1 MTAAPPS
8 RVVELRAELAATARL
23 ITLAGRARVS
33 RQDVLDALLAET
45 AALLGADGAAVVL
58 REGGTFRLASGPELP
73 AALLP
78 INTGPPV
85 TGNLGD
91 RLVRERR
98 AVQVGVD
105 HGTVLGVPL
114 LWAGELAGFVALRR
128 PAGAPFTPHQIDAA
142 VRLCDHAAPAVE
154 NARIEGQ
161 LRERG
166 EAGDRTRN
174 ELDALREV
182 TQVVSSSTD
191 LDTVSATILRA
202 AVRLAGGVGGA
213 VRGSAADTLP
223 MRAAQGV
230 AGRGM
235 RSVLEVPLRAGD
247 QVLGV
252 VSVWRPEPD
261 GFTPDRVSMLGDFAT
276 QAALALRTAQLSREV
291 EIRNPDAAAGARRR
305 AQLFDLSASLQE
317 PLSLSEGLGRVLD
330 AAREVVEVDRASVW
344 ALTPDGSALR
354 CLAAAGL
361 GRAERRGFMGLL
373 IPVGQGWG
381 ESLPLPGIY
390 DEDHPVPA
398 FLQTGTASRVIG
410 RVRRLLVVP
419 MIARGATV
427 GVIVADNKPSQR
439 PLRPET
445 AELVAFF
452 ASHAAVAVQNA
463 RLFAE
468 IGQRRAEVEL
478 ASRHKSQFLATM
490 SHELRTPLNAIIGY
504 SEILAEEATDEGR
517 DDLLPD
523 LEKITGA
530 GRHLLDLIDAVLDL
544 GKIEAGRMELSADTV
559 DIARLAA
566 DARAIIAPL
575 AAANGN
581 RWDVVCAPGIGSVR
595 ADRTKVR
602 QALFNLISN
611 ACKFTDHGSVTLE
624 VTRDGGRGPI
634 RLAVTDTGIGLTPE
648 QLGTLFREFTQAE
661 LSTSRRFGGTGLGL
675 ALSRRMCRLMGGDI
689 TVSSEAGVGSTFTI
703 SLPSAD
709 TAAPAPGAA
718 RQGAHPASGAVL
730 VVDDDDATR
739 DLLVRLLAREGRNA
753 VGATGGLEGLRLAR
767 ELHPAAVTLDIAMP
781 DLDGWA
787 VLAALKAD
795 PATATIPVIVTTV
808 ADERNLARARGAAA
822 YLAKPVDR
830 AALLAALAQHIVPS
844 RLDGPDG

>member
-276 QAALALRTAQLSREV
+276 QAALALRTAQLSQEV

-317 PLSLSEGLGRVLD
+317 PLSLSEGQGR
-330 AAREVVEVDRASVW
+330 
-344 ALTPDGSALR
+344 
-354 CLAAAGL
+354 
-361 GRAERRGFMGLL
+361 
-373 IPVGQGWG
+373 G

-427 GVIVADNKPSQR
+427 GVIVADNMPSQR

-504 SEILAEEATDEGR
+504 SEILAEDAADRSDDATVQ
-517 DDLLPD
+517 DLQ
-523 LEKITGA
+523 KIQSA
-530 GRHLLDLIDAVLDL
+530 GKHLLGLINSVLDL
-544 GKIEAGRMELSADTV
+544 SKIEAGRMDVYLEPVNLTQLV
-559 DIARLAA
+559 EEVRVMIQ
-566 DARAIIAPL
+566 PL
-575 AAANGN
+575 IEKNGN
-581 RWDVVCAPGIGSVR
+581 RLVIDCAPGIGSMR
-595 ADRTKVR
+595 TDLTKVK
-602 QALFNLISN
+602 QSLINLLSN
-611 ACKFTDHGSVTLE
+611 AAKFTEQGE
-624 VTRDGGRGPI
+624 V
-634 RLAVTDTGIGLTPE
+634 RLSAARHTGFAGDFHVRFEVSDSGIGMTEE
-648 QLGTLFREFTQAE
+648 Q
-661 LSTSRRFGGTGLGL
+661 
-675 ALSRRMCRLMGGDI
+675 MGK
-689 TVSSEAGVGSTFTI
+689 
-703 SLPSAD
+703 L
-709 TAAPAPGAA
+709 
-718 RQGAHPASGAVL
+718 
-730 VVDDDDATR
+730 
-739 DLLVRLLAREGRNA
+739 
-753 VGATGGLEGLRLAR
+753 
-767 ELHPAAVTLDIAMP
+767 
-781 DLDGWA
+781 
-787 VLAALKAD
+787 
-795 PATATIPVIVTTV
+795 
-808 ADERNLARARGAAA
+808 
-822 YLAKPVDR
+822 
-830 AALLAALAQHIVPS
+830 
-844 RLDGPDG
+844 